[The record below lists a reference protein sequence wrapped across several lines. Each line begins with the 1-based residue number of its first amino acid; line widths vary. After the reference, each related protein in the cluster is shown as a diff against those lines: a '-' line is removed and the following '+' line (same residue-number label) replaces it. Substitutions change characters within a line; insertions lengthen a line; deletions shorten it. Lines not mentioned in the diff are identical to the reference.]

1 MGGISHQHTVW
12 IEVKRRALNGD
23 HGLGGQP
30 KEVLG
35 QGFSSEENNQNVKML
50 SWVLNTTQ
58 IFQMYWLC
66 GHSIPL
72 RSTEKCQEEHRRGKT
87 PVSSSPHI
95 SSLHSST
102 TLITS
107 QKNKFNCIWTLQY
120 VYVIRHWHF
129 IIKHTDHTTFNYVGM
144 FRVSLEKIGM
154 LLSIWLM
161 HNKLKFMWIGMYLE
175 MNNCNQA
182 CVCQA
187 STEVSWKLED
197 LKSSWKDKK

>member
-107 QKNKFNCIWTLQY
+107 QKNKFNCIWTFAVCLRYTSLTFHYQAYRSHDFQLCWY
-120 VYVIRHWHF
+120 VSGFPGKNWDAVEHLINAQQTKIHVNWYV
-129 IIKHTDHTTFNYVGM
+129 
-144 FRVSLEKIGM
+144 FRNEQL
-154 LLSIWLM
+154 
-161 HNKLKFMWIGMYLE
+161 
-175 MNNCNQA
+175 
-182 CVCQA
+182 
-187 STEVSWKLED
+187 
-197 LKSSWKDKK
+197 